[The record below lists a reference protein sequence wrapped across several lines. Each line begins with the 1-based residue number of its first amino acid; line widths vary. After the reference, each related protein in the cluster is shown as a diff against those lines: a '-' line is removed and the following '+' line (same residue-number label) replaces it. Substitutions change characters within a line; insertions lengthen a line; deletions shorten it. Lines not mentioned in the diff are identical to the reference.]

1 MKKIIF
7 LAFILLIFSQF
18 IFAQPPQVRKKV
30 QTLPPKFIYHN
41 GFYTGKD
48 WLLKIGEK
56 EETFLYLNGKKQ
68 GICTNLEDVSPENS
82 LSRTVVAT
90 EKMPQTGYQ
99 TSIYFGANKKWEN
112 LPFSQVKI
120 YFDAQDTIVECW
132 KNAKYL
138 QETRFLDG
146 KIITSDD
153 SLHQRKVILNNS
165 GKGYFVWLTD
175 NQKVWDEKKETK
187 FPFSTAQTAT
197 ASEDGKNWIWA
208 AQEGTILSIYFNGN
222 KVFSLPSFGKDSLAV
237 ERIILAPDGKEYA
250 LQAKYPYSGKNYLF
264 FSNHKI
270 KELGENIVENSLC
283 YGVFYPKNWSWL
295 SYQNGENAFVGV
307 YHSAQ
312 KTDTFPPYISDVR
325 NKNAP
330 HFIWDSN
337 RKKCILT
344 YSKSDEDVPLNYFF
358 YWKEGKIQRADSKV
372 VFKMDFTEK
381 GNLYSLETQKQQ
393 SATLIL
399 RSNKIQMSSVIKNQH
414 LIFTPSENFWW
425 TAASEWFDELP
436 NSNVNIRTEIHYEVA
451 QKKAFWLEWNEKG
464 DIFLCERE
472 LP

>member
-1 MKKIIF
+1 M
-7 LAFILLIFSQF
+7 
-18 IFAQPPQVRKKV
+18 
-30 QTLPPKFIYHN
+30 TLPPKFIFHN

-48 WLLKIGEK
+48 WLLAIAEK
-56 EETFLYLNGKKQ
+56 EEPFLYLNGKKQ
-68 GICTNLEDVSPENS
+68 GICISLEDVSPENS
-82 LSRTVVAT
+82 LSRTIVVT
-90 EKMPQTGYQ
+90 EKTAEKTSQI
-99 TSIYFGANKKWEN
+99 SIYFGANKKWEN

-138 QETRFLDG
+138 QETRFLNG
-146 KIITSDD
+146 KIIASDD

-165 GKGYFVWLTD
+165 GKGYFVWFTD
-175 NQKVWDEKKETK
+175 NQKVWVEKTEMK
-187 FPFSTAQTAT
+187 FPLATAKTAT

-208 AQEGTILSIYFNGN
+208 AQQGTILSVFFNGN
-222 KVFSLPSFGKDSLAV
+222 KVFSLPSFGKDSLAI

-250 LQAKYPYSGKNYLF
+250 LQAKYPYSGKSYVF

-283 YGVFYPKNWSWL
+283 YGVFYPKTWSWL
-295 SYQNGENAFVGV
+295 AYQNGENAFVGV

-312 KTDTFPPYISDVR
+312 KTDTFPPYISDAR

-330 HFIWDSN
+330 HFMWDSN

-358 YWKEGKIQRADSKV
+358 YWKEGKIQKADSKV

-381 GNLYSLETQKQQ
+381 GNLYSFKTHSPKPSNIMLVTDKTQMAFTPKDY
-393 SATLIL
+393 
-399 RSNKIQMSSVIKNQH
+399 H

-425 TAASEWFDELP
+425 SASSAWFDEDP
-436 NSNVNIRTEIHYEVA
+436 NNNINIRTEIHYEVA
-451 QKKAFWLEWNEKG
+451 QKKAFWLELNEKG
-464 DIFLCERE
+464 EVFLCERE